1 MAKMSLLEI
10 VQDILSDMDADEVN
24 DISDTVESVQVAQ
37 IVKTCY
43 FEMLSNRNWP
53 HTRKLVQ
60 LDGLANTD
68 KPNYLKLPDTLKEL
82 VFFKYECKRN
92 IADKS
97 IIKDIVYKEP
107 DSFLRMISQRSSVN
121 PEINTVVDF
130 SGTKLLI
137 VNNLPPTYWTSFDDT
152 YIITDSFDSTMEST
166 LQESNTQCLAYLY
179 PVWERSNSFIPDLPI
194 DAFSALLEESKST
207 AFATLKQMINQ
218 KAEQKAGR
226 QQRWLSR
233 KAWRAKGGIQYSDF
247 GRKGRR

>member
-1 MAKMSLLEI
+1 MAKMSLLEM

-24 DISDTVESVQVAQ
+24 DISDTVESNQVAQ
-37 IVKTCY
+37 IIKTCY

-53 HTRKLVQ
+53 HTRKLIQ
-60 LDGLANTD
+60 LEGLANTD

-82 VFFKYECKRN
+82 EFFKYEMKRN
-92 IADKS
+92 VADKS
-97 IIKDIVYKEP
+97 VIRDVTFKEP
-107 DSFLRMISQRSSVN
+107 DSFLRYVSGRSSLDTN
-121 PEINTVVDF
+121 ITTVIDF
-130 SGTKLLI
+130 SGTRLLI

-152 YIITDSFDSTMEST
+152 YIITDSYDSTMEST

-179 PVWERSNSFIPDLPI
+179 PAWERSNDFIPDLPI

-207 AFATLKQMINQ
+207 AFITLKQMSNQ
-218 KAEQKAGR
+218 KAEQKAAR

-233 KAWRAKGGIQYSDF
+233 KAWRAHGGVQYADF